1 MTYFKEKRL
10 ANKAAESRLNMEM
23 EMKLG
28 EFQNFR
34 AIELSKPEIDNFNDS
49 STGA

>member
-1 MTYFKEKRL
+1 M

-28 EFQNFR
+28 KTEDFH
-34 AIELSKPEIDNFNDS
+34 ATMPIEQSLTFYL
-49 STGA
+49 